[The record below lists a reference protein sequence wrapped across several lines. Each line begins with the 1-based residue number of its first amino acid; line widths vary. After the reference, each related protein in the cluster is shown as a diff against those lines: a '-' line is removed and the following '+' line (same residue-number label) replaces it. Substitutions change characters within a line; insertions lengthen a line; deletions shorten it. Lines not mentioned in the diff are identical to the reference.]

1 MIIGMRP
8 IRHTDITIQEV
19 GSELLVLNQKQE
31 SLNQLN
37 STAAW
42 VFARCDGSRTLDE
55 LLAELVQI
63 YEVTH
68 EIARQDLLSVLRTL
82 ADLGLVELAEN

>member
-8 IRHTDITIQEV
+8 IRQTDTTIQEV
-19 GSELLVLNQKQE
+19 GSELLVLNQQQE

-55 LLAELVQI
+55 LLAELMQT
-63 YEVTH
+63 YDVTH
-68 EIARQDLLSVLRTL
+68 ELARQDLLSVLREL
-82 ADLGLVELAEN
+82 ADLGLIELAGN

>member
-8 IRHTDITIQEV
+8 IRQTDTTIQEV
-19 GSELLVLNQKQE
+19 GSELLVLDQQQE

-55 LLAELVQI
+55 LLAELMQTYDVP
-63 YEVTH
+63 H
-68 EIARQDLLSVLRTL
+68 EIAHQDLLSVLREL
-82 ADLGLVELAEN
+82 ADLGLIELAED